1 MAGGASSASI
11 LQFSYHSYSFGV
23 FCDPSTVTDNK
34 EWWLYPLAMYPCPII
49 TCHLCN
55 CPPTVPLGIHPIM
68 KHNGFLG
75 YQENG
80 QCEGWLQL
88 LAMNKW
94 LAGQKN
100 TWTELQRLVE
110 IQILDSAVFRKGQKS
125 AINDVCEN
133 TKLSSGRQLLSNHK
147 TILSTCYSSHWNKRE
162 EPKLQ
167 TTHSTKAGKSLR
179 LNGLLTGVKKKEKKE
194 SEVKQN
200 TIHRNLASCITFKNS
215 STTSSCTVCGWEGQ
229 LPPVSHIFARLK
241 LLSKQHS

>member
-1 MAGGASSASI
+1 MGVNKTCNSLFLI
-11 LQFSYHSYSFGV
+11 LNPFFKDFKVQWLVVLPVLPSYS
-23 FCDPSTVTDNK
+23 SHTNK

-100 TWTELQRLVE
+100 PGTELQRLVE
-110 IQILDSAVFRKGQKS
+110 IQILDSAVFRNGQKS
-125 AINDVCEN
+125 AINDVCVKTPN
-133 TKLSSGRQLLSNHK
+133 CQQGASYYQTLKLSSALATAVTEIKGKNQSCKRH
-147 TILSTCYSSHWNKRE
+147 IL
-162 EPKLQ
+162 Q
-167 TTHSTKAGKSLR
+167 
-179 LNGLLTGVKKKEKKE
+179 
-194 SEVKQN
+194 KQ
-200 TIHRNLASCITFKNS
+200 AS
-215 STTSSCTVCGWEGQ
+215 
-229 LPPVSHIFARLK
+229 P
-241 LLSKQHS
+241 